1 MRIGG
6 ALATL
11 LSSFTMAAAT
21 ASEAPAASP
30 LVVRW
35 CGTFNEY
42 DRACP
47 LFGQVRL
54 VDGAGERAVPVG
66 TATRVSPGSTLSNEI
81 GSQVRLSFAR
91 QAICELGPHATEI
104 LTRPGDLATSLF
116 LQRQGRTRCKS
127 SRGRRSWVALSCRT
141 DGRCPAQADVRG
153 KFVTYEDRGAHS
165 ASHEGDE
172 SRVVLLLCAGFY
184 SVRVERD
191 FGFAEVGGGSS
202 SRGPV
207 RISVVE
213 SGHEIHVKA
222 ERVLGRQCTGVAR
235 I

>member
-1 MRIGG
+1 MRIG
-6 ALATL
+6 ASTAAL
-11 LSSFTMAAAT
+11 LSSFAMLAAT
-21 ASEAPAASP
+21 ALEAPAASP
-30 LVVRW
+30 LVTRW
-35 CGTFNEY
+35 CGTFNEF

-47 LFGQVRL
+47 VFGQLRL
-54 VDGAGERAVPVG
+54 VDGAGERAVPPG
-66 TATRVSPGSTLSNEI
+66 TVARVSPGSILSNDL
-81 GSQVRLSFAR
+81 GSEVRLSLAR

-104 LTRPGDLATSLF
+104 LTRPGDLPTSLF
-116 LQRQGRTRCKS
+116 LQTQGRTRCKS
-127 SRGRRSWVALSCRT
+127 SRGQRNWVALSCRT

-153 KFVTYEDRGAHS
+153 KFVTYEDRRAYAS
-165 ASHEGDE
+165 SHEGDE
-172 SRVVLLLCAGFY
+172 RRVVLLLCAGFY

-213 SGHEIHVKA
+213 SGHEIDVKA
-222 ERVLGRQCTGVAR
+222 ERVIGRQCTGVAR